1 MSVVDTNMETLR
13 IWASEFP
20 VLNDLPVNLK
30 NNIEKL
36 IDLVD
41 LVNSCLAEEFA
52 KDNVLCEYYDESR
65 KKQFLNCIKECTKQL
80 TGVDEKYHMNI
91 ALRLWPGCMDTTKT
105 LSLKTISGRNTGEKR
120 KSIIPT
126 IHSRASNDQIYRK
139 GAEIACLWEPNSD
152 NICFDGIPVDSLVRK
167 HETEWSKREGVRP
180 VKQCTND

>member
-52 KDNVLCEYYDESR
+52 KDNILCEYYDESR
-65 KKQFLNCIKECTKQL
+65 KK
-80 TGVDEKYHMNI
+80 
-91 ALRLWPGCMDTTKT
+91 
-105 LSLKTISGRNTGEKR
+105 
-120 KSIIPT
+120 
-126 IHSRASNDQIYRK
+126 
-139 GAEIACLWEPNSD
+139 
-152 NICFDGIPVDSLVRK
+152 
-167 HETEWSKREGVRP
+167 
-180 VKQCTND
+180 